1 MKNGIIK
8 ILFFIFVNI
17 FIINNTMAEEGY
29 EYSFIE
35 KTNQKIHLLKIDL
48 NKYDISL
55 ASAHNSVFGR
65 EKAGDIAE
73 RENAE
78 IAINAGFFQIG
89 GNEDGRPTGT
99 LIINGKIFGLRT
111 TKHYVFAI
119 RNNKPYIENWQ
130 PKIEIQ
136 IAQGTFTPEK
146 YNKFANNSSVI
157 LYSDRWGYS
166 TLTAFKNRNE
176 IIISKE
182 NKVIGLVNHGN
193 NNIPPEGYVLS
204 LPKNQDVSF
213 IKIGDLVKFQENH
226 YSILEKPTSAIMG
239 IPFLIIDGLVNDK
252 LSDSEKHARTAI
264 GIDKDGK
271 IIVIV
276 AECIYTK
283 SPGSLTL
290 RETQD
295 IFKKKNIAINELNVS
310 DIKKVLL
317 NELSSTN
324 NAEGI
329 SLKEL
334 ANLMLEQNCIS
345 AINLDGGGSSTLY
358 INGKYINQQIGDK
371 DEGNGLKIV
380 RPVADAII
388 FKKK

>member
-1 MKNGIIK
+1 
-8 ILFFIFVNI
+8 
-17 FIINNTMAEEGY
+17 
-29 EYSFIE
+29 
-35 KTNQKIHLLKIDL
+35 
-48 NKYDISL
+48 
-55 ASAHNSVFGR
+55 
-65 EKAGDIAE
+65 
-73 RENAE
+73 
-78 IAINAGFFQIG
+78 
-89 GNEDGRPTGT
+89 
-99 LIINGKIFGLRT
+99 
-111 TKHYVFAI
+111 
-119 RNNKPYIENWQ
+119 
-130 PKIEIQ
+130 
-136 IAQGTFTPEK
+136 
-146 YNKFANNSSVI
+146 
-157 LYSDRWGYS
+157 
-166 TLTAFKNRNE
+166 
-176 IIISKE
+176 
-182 NKVIGLVNHGN
+182 
-193 NNIPPEGYVLS
+193 
-204 LPKNQDVSF
+204 
-213 IKIGDLVKFQENH
+213 
-226 YSILEKPTSAIMG
+226 MG

-290 RETQD
+290 KETQD